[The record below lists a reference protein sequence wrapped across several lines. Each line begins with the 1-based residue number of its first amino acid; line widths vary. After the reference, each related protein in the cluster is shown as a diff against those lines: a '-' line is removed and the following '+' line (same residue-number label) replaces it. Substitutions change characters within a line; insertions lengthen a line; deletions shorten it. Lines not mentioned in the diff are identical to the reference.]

1 VTTFIRSADFE
12 LRDDGRTLS
21 GRIVPYNEVANIV
34 ELDEETQS
42 LVRYQETFLPHSLA
56 AMAQGF
62 AARGGKFANGQFIPL
77 LIDHNDNFDNMI
89 GHATELR
96 DEDDGAYASF
106 RLYDDS
112 RITKIR
118 SVLTESHK
126 GLSISFRDVR
136 KPKIIDG
143 IVQRVQVF
151 VAHVAAT
158 PSPAYSNAGILALR
172 SSEETEPVTPL
183 LNGVKEWLASQRK
196 SVDVD

>member
-1 VTTFIRSADFE
+1 MKSTFIRSADFE
-12 LRDDGRTLS
+12 LRDDGRTIT
-21 GRIVPYNEVANIV
+21 GRIVPYNEVANVV
-34 ELDEETQS
+34 EYDSETDQ

-62 AARGGKFANGQFIPL
+62 SARGGKFANGQFIPL
-77 LIDHNDNFDNMI
+77 LIDHNDNFDNMV

-106 RLYDDS
+106 RLYDDA

-118 SVLTESHK
+118 SVLTESHT

-136 KPKIIDG
+136 TPKIVNE

-158 PSPAYSNAGILALR
+158 PSPAYENAGILAIR
-172 SSEETEPVTPL
+172 SNEIEPVTPL
-183 LNGVKEWLASQRK
+183 LNGVKEWLASQRN
-196 SVDVD
+196 V

>member
-1 VTTFIRSADFE
+1 MKSTFIRSADFE
-12 LRDDGRTLS
+12 LRDDGRTLT
-21 GRIVPYNEVANIV
+21 GRIVPYGEVANVV
-34 ELDEETQS
+34 EVDNETNE

-62 AARGGKFANGQFIPL
+62 SARGGKFANGQFIPL
-77 LIDHNDNFDNMI
+77 LIDHNDNFDNMV

-106 RLYDDS
+106 RLYDDA

-118 SVLTESHK
+118 SVLTESHT

-136 KPKIIDG
+136 TPRIVNDV
-143 IVQRVQVF
+143 VQRVQVF

-158 PSPAYSNAGILALR
+158 PSPAYENAGILAIR
-172 SSEETEPVTPL
+172 SNECVPVTPR
-183 LNGVKEWLASQRK
+183 LNSVKEWLATQRN
-196 SVDVD
+196 V

>member
-1 VTTFIRSADFE
+1 MKTTFLRSADFE

-21 GRIVPYNEVANIV
+21 GRIVPYNEVANV
-34 ELDEETQS
+34 VDFDDETKK

-77 LIDHNDNFDNMI
+77 LIDHSDNFDNMI

-112 RITKIR
+112 RIQKIR
-118 SVLTESHK
+118 SVLTESHR

-136 KPKIIDG
+136 TPRIVNDV
-143 IVQRVQVF
+143 VQRVQVF
-151 VAHVAAT
+151 VSHVAAT
-158 PSPAYSNAGILALR
+158 PSPQYQSAGILTLR
-172 SSEETEPVTPL
+172 SNEETEPVTPL
-183 LNGVKEWLASQRK
+183 LNGVKEWLASQRG
-196 SVDVD
+196 SNV

>member
-1 VTTFIRSADFE
+1 MKSTFIRSADFE
-12 LRDDGRTLS
+12 LRDDGRTLT
-21 GRIVPYNEVANIV
+21 GRIVPYNEVANV
-34 ELDEETQS
+34 VDFDEETQTM
-42 LVRYQETFLPHSLA
+42 VRYQETFLPHSLA

-77 LIDHNDNFDNMI
+77 LIDHNDNFDNMV

-106 RLYDDS
+106 RLYDDA

-118 SVLTESHK
+118 SVLTESHT

-136 KPKIIDG
+136 APKIAND

-158 PSPAYSNAGILALR
+158 PSPTYANAGILAIR
-172 SSEETEPVTPL
+172 SNEQCEPVTPL
-183 LNGVKEWLASQRK
+183 LNNVREWLATQK
-196 SVDVD
+196 ATNV

>member
-1 VTTFIRSADFE
+1 MKSTFVRSAEFE
-12 LRDDGRTLS
+12 LRDDGRTLT
-21 GRIVPYNEVANIV
+21 GRIVPYGEVANVV
-34 ELDEETQS
+34 EMDTESNT

-62 AARGGKFANGQFIPL
+62 ASRGGKFSNGQFIPL
-77 LIDHNDNFDNMI
+77 LIDHNDNFDNMV

-106 RLYDDS
+106 RLYDDA

-118 SVLTESHK
+118 SVLSESHT

-136 KPKIIDG
+136 TPRIVND

-158 PSPAYSNAGILALR
+158 PSPAYQNAGILTLR
-172 SSEETEPVTPL
+172 SNEECEPVTPL
-183 LNGVKEWLASQRK
+183 LNGVKEWLASQRN
-196 SVDVD
+196 V